1 MFKACKQSAFQLP
14 LTENRQDLNKSGWFS
29 DLLFALLAIL
39 FTSLLSVSAQAET
52 PAKTKTTQTAV
63 QTPSTQKPATQ
74 KQSYKTTVDEKL
86 KELLIEAI
94 EDTSGFTDRFDAEVW
109 LLDMSTRMAQQVP
122 DPQERLEILKHVHQ
136 EATRAKLEP
145 ELVLSV
151 IEVESNFDRYAISW
165 VGARGLMQIMPF
177 WLREIGHPRD
187 NLFDIQTN
195 LRFGCTILSYYLD
208 IEKGNMTRALAR
220 YNGSLGKTHYP
231 KKVFRAMNNKWFK
244 AD

>member
-1 MFKACKQSAFQLP
+1 MQK
-14 LTENRQDLNKSGWFS
+14 NGYR
-29 DLLFALLAIL
+29 
-39 FTSLLSVSAQAET
+39 T
-52 PAKTKTTQTAV
+52 PI
-63 QTPSTQKPATQ
+63 
-74 KQSYKTTVDEKL
+74 DEKL

-122 DPQERLEILKHVHQ
+122 DPQERMEILKHVHQ
-136 EATRAKLEP
+136 EATRAELEP

-177 WLREIGHPRD
+177 WLKEIGHLKD

-195 LRFGCTILSYYLD
+195 LRFGCTILSYYLK
-208 IEKGNMTRALAR
+208 IEKGNLTRALAR

-231 KKVFRAMNNKWFK
+231 EKVFKAMNNKWFK